1 MASLRFIGTGC
12 FFDNWISGIYAGYA
26 RMNTLRGKRS
36 KSKNKGV
43 TQKVSVYG
51 EQRTKARSL
60 RYNKAE
66 ARSLRYNKAE
76 ARSLRYNKAEAR
88 SLRCAKAKVRSLR
101 YAKAKVRQQRRTLGK
116 FGSDEL
122 LLSRKFVLTDSLD
135 GLGS

>member
-66 ARSLRYNKAE
+66 ARSLR
-76 ARSLRYNKAEAR
+76 
-88 SLRCAKAKVRSLR
+88 CAKAKVRSLR